1 MELQRLFEMTIFN
14 FAIGNG
20 DAHRKNFS
28 LLTGE
33 EGTVALSPAYDLVS
47 SRLVIPEE
55 YGELA
60 LTVNGR
66 RNRLWRTDFLAF
78 ADHVGIAATYAEG
91 KIADLLDLRDEFMKM
106 IGDSTL
112 TTELRD
118 HLANIMADRLARL
131 Q

>member
-1 MELQRLFEMTIFN
+1 MTIFN

-33 EGTVALSPAYDLVS
+33 DSTVALSPAYDLVS

-55 YGELA
+55 DEELA
-60 LTVNGR
+60 LAINGR
-66 RNRLWRTDFLAF
+66 RNRLKRADFLTF
-78 ADHVGIAATYAEG
+78 AYHVGIAAHYAEG
-91 KIADLLDLRDEFMKM
+91 KIADLLSRRDEFLKM
-106 IGDSTL
+106 IDDSTL
-112 TTELRD
+112 T
-118 HLANIMADRLARL
+118 ANMRDRLKAILTERLDRL